1 MNSSVFTI
9 TDDQIP
15 TEMENRSMKQHISF
29 VGALHVGFGILGLI
43 GALAVFIVFNFANGF
58 IENEPIAEQILTFMG
73 GTISLFI
80 MFFACLGIIG
90 GIGLFSYK
98 PWARILV
105 MIVSAI
111 NCLNIPIGTAK
122 GVYSIWVLMQP
133 DSIRLF
139 EGRSD
144 PSRQT

>member
-1 MNSSVFTI
+1 
-9 TDDQIP
+9 
-15 TEMENRSMKQHISF
+15 MEKRSMKQHVSF
-29 VGALHVGFGILGLI
+29 VGALHIGFGILGLI
-43 GALAVFIVFNFANGF
+43 GALAVYITFNFAHGF
-58 IENEPIAEQILTFMG
+58 VESEPIAEEILTFLG
-73 GTISLFI
+73 GTVSLLI
-80 MFFACLGIIG
+80 LFFACLGIIG

-133 DSIRLF
+133 ETIELF
-139 EGRSD
+139 EGS
-144 PSRQT
+144 